1 MSKRPP
7 DPRRKIAPAEPVAA
21 EDRDLFLEAIGSVR
35 RIETDRHDARA
46 PAPKPEPV
54 QSRRDDAMV
63 IEELLR
69 PLPSSL
75 DPDAAEP
82 LRYLK
87 DGLAPRVLLKL
98 GRGQYS
104 VRDEIDLHQ
113 MTATVAKDAIARFL
127 AECKARGHLCVKII
141 HGKGLRSKND
151 GPVLKALT
159 DRLLRQRGDV
169 LAFRS
174 ARWNDGGSGA
184 VIVLLKG
191 NR

>member
-1 MSKRPP
+1 MSKHRS
-7 DPRRKIAPAEPVAA
+7 DPRSAPIPAIAVTTD
-21 EDRDLFLEAIGSVR
+21 DRSLFLEAIGAVR
-35 RIETDRHDARA
+35 RIETDRLDTRA
-46 PAPKPEPV
+46 PGPKPEPV
-54 QSRRDDAMV
+54 QSRRDDARV

-87 DGLAPRVLLKL
+87 NGIAPRVLLKL

-104 VRDEIDLHQ
+104 VRDELDLHQ
-113 MTATVAKDAIARFL
+113 MTAVVDKDAISRFL
-127 AECKARGHLCVKII
+127 AECKSRDFLCVKII
-141 HGKGLRSKND
+141 HGKGLRSKHD
-151 GPVLKALT
+151 GPVLKSLT

>member
-1 MSKRPP
+1 MSTRRP
-7 DPRRKIAPAEPVAA
+7 DSRRKPAPPEPLAEA
-21 EDRDLFLEAIGSVR
+21 DRALFLDAIGTVR
-35 RIETDRHDARA
+35 RIDTDRHDARA

-54 QSRRDDAMV
+54 QSRRDDARV

-87 DGLAPRVLLKL
+87 DGLSPRVLLKL
-98 GRGQYS
+98 GRGQFS
-104 VRDEIDLHQ
+104 VRDELDLHQ
-113 MTATVAKDAIARFL
+113 MTAAVAKDAITRFL

-184 VIVLLKG
+184 AIVLLKG
-191 NR
+191 SR

>member
-1 MSKRPP
+1 MSSRRP
-7 DPRRKIAPAEPVAA
+7 DPRRKPVATAPVAA
-21 EDRDLFLEAIGSVR
+21 EDRALFLDAIGEVR
-35 RIETDRHDARA
+35 RIETDRPDARA
-46 PAPKPEPV
+46 PAPAPEPI

-87 DGLAPRVLLKL
+87 NGIAPRILLKL

-141 HGKGLRSKND
+141 HGKGMRSKND

-191 NR
+191 GR

>member
-7 DPRRKIAPAEPVAA
+7 DSRRKPAAPTPVAA
-21 EDRDLFLEAIGSVR
+21 DDRALFLEAIGSVR
-35 RIETDRHDARA
+35 RIESDRQDTRA
-46 PAPKPEPV
+46 PAPAAEPV
-54 QSRRDDAMV
+54 QSRRDDARVM
-63 IEELLR
+63 EELLR

-87 DGLAPRVLLKL
+87 NGIAPRILLKL

-104 VRDEIDLHQ
+104 VRDELDLHQ
-113 MTATVAKDAIARFL
+113 MTAAVAREAIARFL
-127 AECKARGHLCVKII
+127 GECKARDFLCVKII
-141 HGKGLRSKND
+141 HGKGLRSRHD

-174 ARWNDGGSGA
+174 ARFNDGGSGA
-184 VIVLLKG
+184 VVVLLKG
-191 NR
+191 TR

>member
-1 MSKRPP
+1 M
-7 DPRRKIAPAEPVAA
+7 PVVIPSDG
-21 EDRDLFLEAIGSVR
+21 ELFREAIGDVR
-35 RIETDRHDARA
+35 RIETDRIDARA
-46 PAPKPEPV
+46 PAPKPIPL
-54 QSRRDDAMV
+54 QSRLDDLAV
-63 IEELLR
+63 TRELLR

-87 DGLAPRVLLKL
+87 DGLAPKLLLKL

-104 VRDEIDLHQ
+104 VRDELDLHQ
-113 MTATVAKDAIARFL
+113 MTAAVAKDAIARFL
-127 AECKARGHLCVKII
+127 AECKSRDFLCVKII
-141 HGKGLRSKND
+141 HGKGLRSKHD
-151 GPVLKALT
+151 GPVLKGLT

-169 LAFRS
+169 LAYRS
-174 ARWNDGGSGA
+174 ARYNDGGSGA

>member
-1 MSKRPP
+1 MSRHPP
-7 DPRRKIAPAEPVAA
+7 DPRRKPAPPPVAT
-21 EDRDLFLEAIGSVR
+21 EDHALFLDAIGAVR

-46 PAPKPEPV
+46 PAPRPEPV
-54 QSRRDDAMV
+54 QSRRDDARVMD
-63 IEELLR
+63 ELLR
-69 PLPSSL
+69 PLPSAL

-82 LRYLK
+82 LRHLK
-87 DGLAPRVLLKL
+87 NGIAPRVLLKL

-104 VRDEIDLHQ
+104 VRDQIDLHQ
-113 MTATVAKDAIARFL
+113 MTAAVAKDAISRFL
-127 AECKARGHLCVKII
+127 AECKARDVLCVKII

-159 DRLLRQRGDV
+159 DRVLRQRGDV

-191 NR
+191 SR

>member
-1 MSKRPP
+1 MSRHPP
-7 DPRRKIAPAEPVAA
+7 DPRRKPAPPPLAA
-21 EDRDLFLEAIGSVR
+21 EDRALFLDAIGAVR

-46 PAPKPEPV
+46 PAPRPEPV
-54 QSRRDDAMV
+54 QSRRDDARV

-87 DGLAPRVLLKL
+87 NGIAPRILLKL

-104 VRDEIDLHQ
+104 VRDELDLHQ
-113 MTATVAKDAIARFL
+113 MTAAVARDAIARFL
-127 AECKARGHLCVKII
+127 GECKARDFLCVKII
-141 HGKGLRSKND
+141 HGKGLRSKHD

-174 ARWNDGGSGA
+174 ARFNDGGSGA
-184 VIVLLKG
+184 VVVLLKG
-191 NR
+191 TR

>member
-1 MSKRPP
+1 MSRQRP
-7 DPRRKIAPAEPVAA
+7 DPHRKPAPATPVAA
-21 EDRDLFLEAIGSVR
+21 EDRDLFLDAIGSVR

-46 PAPKPEPV
+46 PGPKPEPV
-54 QSRRDDAMV
+54 QSRRDDARVMD
-63 IEELLR
+63 ELLR

-82 LRYLK
+82 LRYLRN
-87 DGLAPRVLLKL
+87 GIAPRVLLKL

-104 VRDEIDLHQ
+104 VRDQLDLHQ
-113 MTATVAKDAIARFL
+113 MTMAVAKDAIARFL
-127 AECKARGHLCVKII
+127 AECKARDYLCVKII

-151 GPVLKALT
+151 GPVLKSLT

-191 NR
+191 KR

>member
-7 DPRRKIAPAEPVAA
+7 DSRRKPVAPVPVAA
-21 EDRDLFLEAIGSVR
+21 DDRALFLDAIGSVR
-35 RIETDRHDARA
+35 RIESDRQDTRA
-46 PAPKPEPV
+46 PPPAPEPV
-54 QSRRDDAMV
+54 QSRRDDARVM
-63 IEELLR
+63 EELLR

-87 DGLAPRVLLKL
+87 NGIAPRILLKL

-104 VRDEIDLHQ
+104 VRDELDLHQ
-113 MTATVAKDAIARFL
+113 MTAAVAKDAIARFL
-127 AECKARGHLCVKII
+127 AECKARDFLCVKII
-141 HGKGLRSKND
+141 HGKGLRSKHT

-159 DRLLRQRGDV
+159 DRLLRQRSDV

-174 ARWNDGGSGA
+174 ARFNDGGSGA
-184 VIVLLKG
+184 VVVLLKG
-191 NR
+191 TR

>member
-1 MSKRPP
+1 L
-7 DPRRKIAPAEPVAA
+7 AEA
-21 EDRDLFLEAIGSVR
+21 DRALFLDAIGTVR
-35 RIETDRHDARA
+35 RIDTDRHDARA

-54 QSRRDDAMV
+54 QSRRDDARV

-87 DGLAPRVLLKL
+87 DGLSPRVLLKL
-98 GRGQYS
+98 GRGQFS
-104 VRDEIDLHQ
+104 VRDELDLHQ
-113 MTATVAKDAIARFL
+113 MTAAVAKDAITRFL

-184 VIVLLKG
+184 AIVLLKG
-191 NR
+191 SR

>member
-1 MSKRPP
+1 M
-7 DPRRKIAPAEPVAA
+7 PVVIPSDG
-21 EDRDLFLEAIGSVR
+21 ELFREAIGDVR
-35 RIETDRHDARA
+35 RIETDRIDARA
-46 PAPKPEPV
+46 PPPKPIPV
-54 QSRRDDAMV
+54 QSRLDDLAV
-63 IEELLR
+63 TRELLR

-87 DGLAPRVLLKL
+87 DGLAPRLLLKL

-104 VRDEIDLHQ
+104 VRDELDLHQ
-113 MTATVAKDAIARFL
+113 MTAAVAKDAIARFL
-127 AECKARGHLCVKII
+127 AECKTRDFLCVKII
-141 HGKGLRSKND
+141 HGKGLRSKHD
-151 GPVLKALT
+151 GPVLKGLT

-169 LAFRS
+169 LAYRS
-174 ARWNDGGSGA
+174 ARYNDGGSGA

>member
-1 MSKRPP
+1 MSKHRP
-7 DPRRKIAPAEPVAA
+7 DPRQKPAAPAPLAV
-21 EDRDLFLEAIGSVR
+21 EDRALFLDAIGDVR
-35 RIETDRHDARA
+35 RIQTDRLDARA
-46 PAPKPEPV
+46 PGPKPEPV
-54 QSRRDDAMV
+54 QSRRDDALV

-87 DGLAPRVLLKL
+87 NGIAPRILLKL

-104 VRDEIDLHQ
+104 VRDELDLHQ
-113 MTATVAKDAIARFL
+113 MTAVVAKDAISRFL
-127 AECKARGHLCVKII
+127 AECKSRGVLCVKII
-141 HGKGLRSKND
+141 HGKGLRSKHD

-184 VIVLLKG
+184 VVVLLKG

>member
-1 MSKRPP
+1 MAKRRIEPE
-7 DPRRKIAPAEPVAA
+7 RMQPVATVITPN
-21 EDRDLFLEAIGSVR
+21 DGDLFREAIGNVR
-35 RIETDRHDARA
+35 RIETDRFDARA
-46 PAPKPEPV
+46 PAPKPIPV
-54 QSRRDDAMV
+54 QSRLDDLAV
-63 IEELLR
+63 TRELLR

-87 DGLAPRVLLKL
+87 DGLAPRLLLKL

-104 VRDEIDLHQ
+104 VRDELDLHQ
-113 MTATVAKDAIARFL
+113 MTAAVAKDAIARFL
-127 AECKARGHLCVKII
+127 AECKARDLLCVKII
-141 HGKGLRSKND
+141 HGKGLRSKHA
-151 GPVLKALT
+151 GPVLKGLT

-174 ARWNDGGSGA
+174 ARYNDGGSGA

-191 NR
+191 GR